1 MKTVWILGVAALAG
15 VMAAAPPAYSTLDAR
30 PAGMPG
36 WTPSIH
42 APGIMLLAKSVH
54 YDKGVYRTPKGH
66 KPQPKSHGRQG

>member
-15 VMAAAPPAYSTLDAR
+15 LMTAAPPAYATLDAR

-36 WTPSIH
+36 WTPGMH
-42 APGIMLLAKSVH
+42 APGIMHLAKVH